1 MTLGHRHHKKRP
13 STFGA
18 GGFYHI
24 LPYFTI
30 FYHILPYF
38 TIFYHIL
45 PYFTIFYHILPYF
58 TIFYNYHHLSSMK
71 LSLDCTSSIP
81 TGSEGLHQ
89 WSGSSFHGGGVE
101 IGAKLV
107 LRGEARDFFIKMV
120 VGDIFG
126 IFCGFSLIFSDPNDL
141 SNCPKLGHLKILK
154 QQTWGF
160 LQPKRGILLSRK
172 TMKNQDMAYGHSI
185 HLQCAWIIFLGTMR
199 FPQLMK
205 ELIRNHDKKEVL
217 PPGGSSIHH
226 LIIAMVSDDPSWGN
240 QAIPSDVLGWLHDH
254 VRNQPR
260 WKNTNAVAWK
270 MLPVWRGGWSWAW
283 AVHLSDTPVL

>member
-18 GGFYHI
+18 GGFYHILPYFTIFYNI

-172 TMKNQDMAYGHSI
+172 TKIWHMDTPYTFNVRGSFFWGLCGFHNWWRNW
-185 HLQCAWIIFLGTMR
+185 LETM
-199 FPQLMK
+199 
-205 ELIRNHDKKEVL
+205 IRRKSSPLAVL
-217 PPGGSSIHH
+217 PSIT
-226 LIIAMVSDDPSWGN
+226 
-240 QAIPSDVLGWLHDH
+240 WL
-254 VRNQPR
+254 
-260 WKNTNAVAWK
+260 
-270 MLPVWRGGWSWAW
+270 
-283 AVHLSDTPVL
+283 